1 MKIAPWGEAMEKPVP
16 APPAGDIDEA
26 DLVRLAQEDP
36 SAFAVLYQRYLSC
49 VYNYV
54 RARMGSEEDA
64 ADLTQQIFLQALNA
78 LPAYQARGVPFA
90 AWLFQMAHNAVI
102 DLYRRRKSFVSWDML
117 PDIFHAPPGQEDMD
131 ALLVHHERLA
141 RLKILLARLD
151 PFERDLLA
159 LRFAAGLSSP
169 EIAQVV
175 GKSPAA
181 VKKQLTRLLHTLK
194 EQYREQ

>member
-1 MKIAPWGEAMEKPVP
+1 MEKSVP
-16 APPAGDIDEA
+16 APPVGDTDEA

-36 SAFAVLYQRYLSC
+36 STFAALYQLYLSR

-54 RARMGSEEDA
+54 RARLASEEEA

-78 LPAYQARGVPFA
+78 LPAYQARGTPFA
-90 AWLFQMAHNAVI
+90 AWLFQIARNAVI
-102 DLYRRRKSFVSWDML
+102 DHYRRRKSFVSWD
-117 PDIFHAPPGQEDMD
+117 
-131 ALLVHHERLA
+131 ALLIHRERLA
-141 RLKILLARLD
+141 RLKPLVARLT
-151 PFERDLLA
+151 PFERELLA

-181 VKKQLTRLLHTLK
+181 VKKQLTRLLHALK
-194 EQYREQ
+194 EQYSEQ

>member
-1 MKIAPWGEAMEKPVP
+1 MEKPVP
-16 APPAGDIDEA
+16 APPAGDTDEA

-54 RARMGSEEDA
+54 RARIGSEEDA

-78 LPAYQARGVPFA
+78 LPAYQARGVSFA
-90 AWLFQMAHNAVI
+90 AWLFQIAHNAVI